1 MIKIVI
7 MVIPRT
13 GRPKAGN
20 VLVMLMMVTM
30 TIIMIILTMMMI
42 M

>member
-20 VLVMLMMVTM
+20 GLVMMMVTM

-42 M
+42 V